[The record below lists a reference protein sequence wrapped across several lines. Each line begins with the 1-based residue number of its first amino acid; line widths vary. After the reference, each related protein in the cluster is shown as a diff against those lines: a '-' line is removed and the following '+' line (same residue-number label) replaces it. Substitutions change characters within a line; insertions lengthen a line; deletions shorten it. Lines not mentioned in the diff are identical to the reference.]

1 MHVAGREWQK
11 RNVGPDFRV
20 ATSMCEHAGM
30 PATEE
35 TVTALRKAVRAK
47 KTAEDRVE
55 AARAALAV
63 AMADAMRDG
72 LKQSEVVAITG
83 YNREH
88 VRRLVGKVEDERAAR
103 NIADS

>member
-1 MHVAGREWQK
+1 MHAADCEWRI
-11 RNVGPDFRV
+11 RNEGTDFRV
-20 ATSMCEHAGM
+20 ATRMCEHVDM

-47 KTAEDRVE
+47 KSAEDRVE
-55 AARAALAV
+55 AARAALAI

-88 VRRLVGKVEDERAAR
+88 VRRLVRDVEEQRAKPAGE
-103 NIADS
+103 S

>member
-1 MHVAGREWQK
+1 MHAAEREWRK
-11 RNVGPDFRV
+11 RNSGADFHA
-20 ATSMCEHAGM
+20 ATPMCEHVDM

-47 KTAEDRVE
+47 KSAEDRAD

-72 LKQSEVVAITG
+72 LKQSEVVTITG

-88 VRRLVGKVEDERAAR
+88 VRRLVSKVEEDRAKA
-103 NIADS
+103 ASVS